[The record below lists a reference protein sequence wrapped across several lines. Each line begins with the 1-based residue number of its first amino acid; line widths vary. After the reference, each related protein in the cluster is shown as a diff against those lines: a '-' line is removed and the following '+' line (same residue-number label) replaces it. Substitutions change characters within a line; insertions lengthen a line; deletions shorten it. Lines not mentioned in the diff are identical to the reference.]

1 MGPSD
6 TRMSSEVTVRATKR
20 YRAICAQLRA
30 VIDERSDH
38 WSVQVSDVDHIGPLF
53 QTRAASL
60 DEAMSKATAFVRRH
74 LLPEVEGQEEE
85 LPEVWNGRWTCPRGD
100 VRFRRPAGGR
110 GGPPLQNCVRD
121 PD

>member
-1 MGPSD
+1 MGASD
-6 TRMSSEVTVRATKR
+6 TRMTSEVTVRATRR

-38 WSVQVSDVDHIGPLF
+38 WSVQVSDIDHIGPLF

-60 DEAMSKATAFVRRH
+60 DEAKSKAAAFVRRH

-85 LPEVWNGRWTCPRGD
+85 LPESLEWSLD
-100 VRFRRPAGGR
+100 VPAR
-110 GGPPLQNCVRD
+110 
-121 PD
+121 